1 MLNPRYYLLA
11 LLFLIG
17 PLSAVDVDPVVPE
30 EVQDIPVDYEV
41 QRYLEC
47 AKIGA
52 YQELQAML
60 DNLVKN
66 GTDIPAAKKIFKSL
80 YDYVESCMTDGSS
93 DRVASEFRAMDR
105 ESYLKMA
112 CRFAFAKK
120 YAKNID
126 GINCCLFLQDAE
138 KYWVNILNKDLGFKA
153 FVSFYLPDLLCG
165 EYLEFCI
172 PFLEIF
178 LSKKVTKLDLDGT
191 YIKRIP
197 RSLLLLDGLECLDL
211 SNGKTG
217 CSRIRLGLKLIING
231 AGHIVND
238 PFNDVLL
245 LESFDPP
252 QAVVAL
258 IVSIFTKTNLRDL
271 MDIDIPEWLTLMPS
285 LKTLRIDLVHQIS
298 FDIREGLEVIII
310 SPDGIL
316 H

>member
-11 LLFLIG
+11 LFFLIG
-17 PLSAVDVDPVVPE
+17 PLIAMDVDPVVPE
-30 EVQDIPVDYEV
+30 EVQNIPVEYEV
-41 QRYLEC
+41 KRYLEC
-47 AKIGA
+47 AQVGD
-52 YQELQAML
+52 YNNLQQML
-60 DNLVKN
+60 DNLVEK
-66 GTDIPAAKKIFKSL
+66 GTNIPEAKKIFKSL
-80 YDYVESCMTDGSS
+80 YDYVESSMTDGSS
-93 DRVASEFRAMDR
+93 DRVASEFRAMNG
-105 ESYLKMA
+105 ESYIKMA
-112 CRFAFAKK
+112 YRFAFAIKF
-120 YAKNID
+120 AKNID

-153 FVSFYLPDLLCG
+153 LVSFYLPEVLCG

-217 CSRIRLGLKLIING
+217 FSRIRFGLKHILNG

-238 PFNDVLL
+238 PLNDLLL
-245 LESFDPP
+245 LESFDQPH
-252 QAVVAL
+252 AIVAL
-258 IVSIFTKTNLRDL
+258 IVSIFTKTNIRDF

-298 FDIREGLEVIII
+298 FDIREGLEVVII
-310 SPDGIL
+310 SPDGIP

>member
-1 MLNPRYYLLA
+1 MDN
-11 LLFLIG
+11 
-17 PLSAVDVDPVVPE
+17 DPVGPE
-30 EVQDIPVDYEV
+30 EFQVAPVEYSEN
-41 QRYLEC
+41 RYLEY
-47 AKIGA
+47 AKVGD
-52 YQELQAML
+52 YNNLQQML
-60 DNLVKN
+60 DNLVNN
-66 GTDIPAAKKIFKSL
+66 GSDIPAAKKIFKSL
-80 YDYVESCMTDGSS
+80 YDYVESCMTDDSS
-93 DRVASEFRAMDR
+93 DRVSSEFRAMDG
-105 ESYLKMA
+105 ESHLKMA
-112 CRFAFAKK
+112 YRFAFAKK

-153 FVSFYLPDLLCG
+153 LVSFYLPDLLCG
-165 EYLEFCI
+165 EYLEFSI
-172 PFLEIF
+172 PFLEIV
-178 LSKKVTKLDLDGT
+178 LRKKVTKLDLDGT

-238 PFNDVLL
+238 SFNDVLL
-245 LESFDPP
+245 LESFDPH
-252 QAVVAL
+252 QAVAAL

-271 MDIDIPEWLTLMPS
+271 MDIDIPEWLVLMPS

-298 FDIREGLEVIII
+298 FDIPEGLKVVII